1 MFYFCGLLFYYGS
14 YLSVCLPL
22 RRNCHSRQVSGQ
34 AEVKGSLRKSLWPK
48 HGKESQCGG
57 IMNRVARP
65 KRDLPEIFSSRETIA
80 IIVDALEAL
89 RGQLE
94 FCLFYSYCLL
104 FCYFS
109 F

>member
-1 MFYFCGLLFYYGS
+1 
-14 YLSVCLPL
+14 
-22 RRNCHSRQVSGQ
+22 
-34 AEVKGSLRKSLWPK
+34 
-48 HGKESQCGG
+48 
-57 IMNRVARP
+57 MNRVARP